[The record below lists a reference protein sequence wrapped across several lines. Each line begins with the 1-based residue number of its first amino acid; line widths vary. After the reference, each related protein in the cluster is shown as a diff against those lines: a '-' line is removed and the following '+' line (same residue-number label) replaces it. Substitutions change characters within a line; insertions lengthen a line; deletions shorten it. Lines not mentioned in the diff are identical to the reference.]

1 MNLTD
6 KGGDFEQPPI
16 GTHVARSIGLIDIGS
31 QHGEYQG
38 QKTFKRQFILRWEL
52 PGELMTK
59 GENEGKPFVVSKFYT
74 ASLSEKSNLRKDL
87 VNWRGREFTAD
98 ELQGFAA
105 KNILDKGCMVQ
116 VTAKGDKNR
125 VTGVMAL
132 PKGTAA
138 PAAFNPIEYFS
149 LEQGE
154 FSMETFNKF
163 SEKMQSM
170 IANSPEFKAVTGAAP
185 DAPQGDW
192 DGMEEPEF
200 AHSDEPPF

>member
-6 KGGDFEQPPI
+6 KGGDFEQPPV

-59 GENEGKPFVVSKFYT
+59 GEFEGKPFVVSKFYT

-87 VNWRGREFTAD
+87 VNWRGREFTSD
-98 ELQGFAA
+98 ELAGFAA

-116 VTAKGDKNR
+116 ITAKGDKHR

-132 PKGTAA
+132 PKGTKAPEAA
-138 PAAFNPIEYFS
+138 NAIEYFS
-149 LEQGE
+149 LEKGE
-154 FSMETFNKF
+154 FDPVVFGRF
-163 SEKMQSM
+163 SEKMQAM
-170 IANSPEFKAVTGAAP
+170 IANSPEYKAAVGIESAIDDSYSP
-185 DAPQGDW
+185 DFTEVDDPI
-192 DGMEEPEF
+192 
-200 AHSDEPPF
+200 PF